1 MGYNMLTKRTFIGL
15 GFLVLAA
22 ACSNVT
28 DINRAKTDTG
38 PLKLNAVRVD
48 TSTVKNTS
56 NRQIVGVSR
65 KRLASDLT
73 AALTTK
79 LGAVSNPNGLPSNVN
94 VTVEEVH
101 LADIVERA
109 LVGTSYVVSTISVT
123 DAATGEVIIAP
134 TEVRGNSGQLRAGGV
149 IGAATTQSVENDYKL
164 AVQGYADALVAS
176 LVASKK

>member
-1 MGYNMLTKRTFIGL
+1 MGYTMLTKRTFIGL

-48 TSTVKNTS
+48 TSTTKNTS
-56 NRQIVGVSR
+56 NRQIVGISR
-65 KRLASDLT
+65 ERLASDLT

-79 LGAVSNPNGLPSNVN
+79 LGAASNPNGLPSNVN
-94 VTVEEVH
+94 VTVKEVH

-109 LVGTSYVVSTISVT
+109 LVGTSYIVSTISVT

-134 TEVRGNSGQLRAGGV
+134 TEVKADSEQLRAGGMLGV
-149 IGAATTQSVENDYKL
+149 VTTKSVENDYKL